1 MEKSQLLKDFAAS
14 EIDCNDTNFS
24 SQSRDD
30 ETPQGQILFQVLFG
44 IFFFCQCLALYVT
57 IAMLTNPKT
66 KSKA

>member
-30 ETPQGQILFQVLFG
+30 ETPQG
-44 IFFFCQCLALYVT
+44 
-57 IAMLTNPKT
+57 
-66 KSKA
+66 